1 MSQELDFYDPTGEIE
16 DAAGGPELVIER
28 EFHQGPSVIWGYLT
42 DTKDLGRWHG
52 EWSKEADS
60 PEGHPCYL
68 VDHVGQ
74 TKDVHIEVTEKVK
87 PEYLRFEV
95 SFANRPDAWM
105 DLRLTDTPEGSEL
118 ELRHGLAGLEDRAEF
133 IGPLWEFLLDR
144 LMAAVSG
151 DDPDILE
158 WESYYPNQAEYY
170 TLESNQ

>member
-1 MSQELDFYDPTGEIE
+1 
-16 DAAGGPELVIER
+16 
-28 EFHQGPSVIWGYLT
+28 
-42 DTKDLGRWHG
+42 
-52 EWSKEADS
+52 
-60 PEGHPCYL
+60 
-68 VDHVGQ
+68 
-74 TKDVHIEVTEKVK
+74 
-87 PEYLRFEV
+87 
-95 SFANRPDAWM
+95 M

-144 LMAAVSG
+144 LMATVSG